1 MKQLKKRG
9 AKPTPGQISIVAGAG
24 RSGVAA
30 ARLLRKLGAK
40 VRLVDNNP
48 DALSANDLS
57 DLNNI
62 GIEVILGNQDSTNFE
77 NASLIVTS
85 PGFPIR
91 KLHELFQ
98 DTSNALP
105 EIISETELAWR
116 CLDDEPVL
124 AVTGTSGKTT
134 TVSLAAAMLEAQGLN
149 VFLGGN
155 IGTPL
160 SEYILGNNKADVL
173 VLEVSSFQLQGCNTF
188 SPDVAVI
195 LNITP
200 NHLDYHKDMAEYAG
214 AKMNILRYQS
224 DKDHAI
230 LGPNVQEYLGE
241 LKPVANVSLLEN
253 NCCFNQCKLLGKH
266 NQANI
271 EAAWKACSFMGVQKD
286 NAALA
291 VANFS
296 PLPNRLELVG
306 DIDGTTFINDSKCTT
321 VSSLK
326 VALSSFDRPIRL
338 LCGGKYKGGDLG
350 ALKNLVKEKVCE
362 IALFGASREVFEKA
376 WEGLVPMHW
385 YSNLE
390 TAMLALN
397 KTKQPRDVIL
407 LSPATSSFD
416 QYANYEKR
424 GEDFKRIFNK
434 LK

>member
-1 MKQLKKRG
+1 MKQLKNRG
-9 AKPTPGQISIVAGAG
+9 AKPAPGQFAIVAGAG
-24 RSGVAA
+24 RSGIAA
-30 ARLLRKLGAK
+30 ARLLRKLGTR

-48 DALSANDLS
+48 DALSANDFS

-62 GIEVILGNQDSTNFE
+62 GIEVVLGNQDSANFE

-91 KLHELFQ
+91 KLHELLL
-98 DTSNALP
+98 DTSSIQP

-134 TVSLAAAMLEAQGLN
+134 TVSLAAAMLETQGLN

-160 SEYILGNNKADVL
+160 SEYILGNNNADVL
-173 VLEVSSFQLQGCNTF
+173 VLEVSSFQLQGCNSF
-188 SPDVAVI
+188 SPDVAVL

-200 NHLDYHKDMAEYAG
+200 NHLDYHKDMREYAD
-214 AKMNILRYQS
+214 AKMNILRYQC

-230 LGPNVQEYLGE
+230 LGSNVKEYLGE
-241 LKPVANVSLLEN
+241 FKPAANMSWLEET
-253 NCCFNQCKLLGKH
+253 CCFNRCKLLGKH

-271 EAAWKACSFMGVQKD
+271 EAAWKACSIMGVQKD
-286 NAALA
+286 NAARA

-296 PLPNRLELVG
+296 PLPHRLELVG
-306 DIDGTTFINDSKCTT
+306 EIDGTTFINDSKCTT

-326 VALSSFDRPIRL
+326 VALSSFERPIRL
-338 LCGGKYKGGDLG
+338 LCGGKYKGGDLA
-350 ALKNLVKEKVCE
+350 ALRNIVKEKVRE
-362 IALFGASREVFEKA
+362 VALFGASREVFEKA

-385 YSNLE
+385 HSDLE
-390 TAMLALN
+390 SAMLALN
-397 KTKQPRDVIL
+397 KTKKPRDVIL

-424 GEDFKRIFNK
+424 GEDFKSIFLK

>member
-1 MKQLKKRG
+1 MKQFKKRG
-9 AKPTPGQISIVAGAG
+9 AKPTPGQFAIVAGAG

-48 DALSANDLS
+48 EALSANDLS

-62 GIEVILGNQDSTNFE
+62 GIEFVLGNQDATNFE

-91 KLHELFQ
+91 KLHEIFL
-98 DTSNALP
+98 DTPNSRP

-134 TVSLAAAMLEAQGLN
+134 TVSLAAAMLEAQGSN

-160 SEYILGNNKADVL
+160 SEYILANNKADVL
-173 VLEVSSFQLQGCNTF
+173 VLEVSSFQLQGCNSF

-200 NHLDYHKDMAEYAG
+200 NHLDYHKDMREYAD

-230 LGPNVQEYLGE
+230 FGSNVKEYLGE
-241 LKPVANVSLLEN
+241 FRPAANISWLEDN
-253 NCCFNQCKLLGKH
+253 SCFNQCKLLGKH

-271 EAAWKACSFMGVQKD
+271 EAAWKACSIMGVQKD
-286 NAALA
+286 NAARA

-296 PLPNRLELVG
+296 PLPHRLELVG
-306 DIDGTTFINDSKCTT
+306 EIDGTTFINDSKCTT

-326 VALSSFDRPIRL
+326 VALASFDRPIRL
-338 LCGGKYKGGDLG
+338 LCGGKYKGGDLA
-350 ALKNLVKEKVCE
+350 ALRDIVRERVCE
-362 IALFGASREVFEKA
+362 IALFGASREVFETA
-376 WEGLVPMHW
+376 WDGLVPMHW
-385 YSNLE
+385 HPDLE

-397 KTKQPRDVIL
+397 TTKKPRDVIL

-424 GEDFKRIFNK
+424 GEDFKRIFLK